1 MAGPEVLRSI
11 ADLRQRVH
19 EWADAGETVALVPTM
34 GCLHEGHIKLVQ
46 RAEEVADRIITSIFV
61 NPLQFSAGED
71 LDRYP
76 RTLDADCDALAH
88 TQCDVVFAPSNE
100 SLYPRGQD
108 GLTEVH
114 VPEVSSRH
122 CGAFRPGHFEG
133 VTTVVNILFNI
144 VQPDV
149 AIFGEKDCQQL
160 FVIRRMVE
168 DLHLPIQI
176 IGVPTVREADGLA
189 MSSRNRY
196 LSDEQRKQAG
206 HFPRVLD
213 AVVAKLNEPGA
224 DVPAILLWAREEL
237 SAQGLHPQ
245 YVDLVSEGFC
255 LADHLEPGQY
265 HVLAAVEAGAA
276 RLIDNRS
283 LRIAPS

>member
-1 MAGPEVLRSI
+1 MGQPEVIRSI
-11 ADLRQRVH
+11 ADLRARVH

-34 GCLHEGHIKLVQ
+34 GCLHAGHLQLVE
-46 RAEEVADRIITSIFV
+46 RAAEVADRIITSIFV

-76 RTLDADCDALAH
+76 RTLEADCEALGA
-88 TQCDVVFAPSNE
+88 TECDVVFAPLTQE
-100 SLYPRGQD
+100 LYPNGQD
-108 GLTEVH
+108 GLTEVR

-133 VTTVVNILFNI
+133 VTTVVCILFNI

-149 AIFGEKDCQQL
+149 AVFGEKDCQQL

-168 DLHLPIQI
+168 DLHLPVQI

-196 LSDEQRKQAG
+196 LSAEQRAQAA

-213 AVVAKLNEPGA
+213 AVVDQLRQNEA
-224 DVPAILLWAREEL
+224 NVPSVLAWAREEL
-237 SAQGLHPQ
+237 LAHGLHPQ
-245 YVDLVSEGFC
+245 YVDLVSSGFC
-255 LADHLEPGQY
+255 LADYLEPGEY
-265 HVLAAVEAGAA
+265 HVLAAVELGSA
-276 RLIDNRS
+276 RLIDNRP
-283 LRIAPS
+283 LRIATS